1 MTQVTMQTGTVQD
14 AQASTPEGEG
24 GTVWRRI
31 ADELAAAIEREE
43 YRPGDTL
50 PASVAL
56 AERYG
61 VHRHT
66 VRQAFRH
73 LADLGLVT
81 VSRGRGTQVSA
92 RRVPYPIGR
101 RVSMRTNFGK
111 LGIVG
116 TSRMLS
122 AEIVPGEAEPCA
134 ALRLDSGTPLW
145 KVRGVSLGDGVPM
158 GTGTHWLAVAR
169 FPDFDKAYREA
180 GGSITAAF
188 KAYGIEDYVR
198 LSTRLAARLA
208 DEAEAE
214 LLQIAPDAAVMIST
228 AVDALPDLTPI
239 HLVSSV
245 FAGERMEM
253 VIEPFQDF
261 PSPLGEKVAAR
272 SADG

>member
-1 MTQVTMQTGTVQD
+1 MTEPTSAAPNAD
-14 AQASTPEGEG
+14 GEG

-31 ADELAAAIEREE
+31 ADELAQAIERED

-81 VSRGRGTQVSA
+81 VARGRGTQVSA

-116 TSRMLS
+116 TSRVLS
-122 AEIVPGEAEPCA
+122 TGQAVGEAGICA
-134 ALRLDSGTPLW
+134 MLGVADGAPLW
-145 KVRGVSLGDGVPM
+145 RLEGLSLADGTPM
-158 GTGTHWLAVAR
+158 GTGTHWLPVAR
-169 FPDFDKAYREA
+169 FAHFDEAYREA
-180 GGSITAAF
+180 EGSMTAALRL
-188 KAYGIEDYVR
+188 AGIADYVR
-198 LSTRLAARLA
+198 RSTRLAARLA
-208 DEAEAE
+208 DEREAE
-214 LLQIAPDAAVMIST
+214 LLAIAPGAPVMVST

-239 HLVSSV
+239 HVVVSV

-253 VIEPFQDF
+253 VVEPFE
-261 PSPLGEKVAAR
+261 GV
-272 SADG
+272 

>member
-1 MTQVTMQTGTVQD
+1 MTEPTSAAPNAD
-14 AQASTPEGEG
+14 GEG

-31 ADELAAAIEREE
+31 ADELAQAIERED

-81 VSRGRGTQVSA
+81 VARGRGTQVSA

-116 TSRMLS
+116 TSRVLS
-122 AEIVPGEAEPCA
+122 TGQAVGEAGICA
-134 ALRLDSGTPLW
+134 MLGVADGAPLW
-145 KVRGVSLGDGVPM
+145 RLEGLSLADGTPM
-158 GTGTHWLAVAR
+158 GTGTHWLPVAR
-169 FPDFDKAYREA
+169 FAHFDEAYREA
-180 GGSITAAF
+180 
-188 KAYGIEDYVR
+188 
-198 LSTRLAARLA
+198 
-208 DEAEAE
+208 E
-214 LLQIAPDAAVMIST
+214 LLAIAPGAPVMVST

-239 HLVSSV
+239 HVVVSV

-253 VIEPFQDF
+253 VVEPFE
-261 PSPLGEKVAAR
+261 GV
-272 SADG
+272 